1 MDAHE
6 RLTSEPGTDGGA
18 ALTAAAPGRSPFWGR
33 PTTGKA
39 VLLIV
44 GYLVFYL
51 LVSLLV
57 GQVFSGSIDPDDLL
71 SSPASIL
78 LGVALPIA
86 VGGAALAWFAVRR
99 GWWAGVVAR
108 QTVPARRWMWIA
120 PVLVVVAV
128 VAHLAATDWGAWSGG
143 QIAAIGVLGVCI
155 GFTEELATRG
165 TVVKLLRDA
174 GHRERYV
181 VVVSSLLFALMHLV
195 NLISG
200 IKASTVLATVVYAF
214 GFGACMYLSMRVTG
228 TVWTAIV
235 LHALT
240 DPTTMLATGG
250 IDTST
255 SSDGGATTLALVATL
270 ALIVFGVVAAF
281 FVRGSAA
288 PDGSAPT
295 RDPGAGDRVSS

>member
-18 ALTAAAPGRSPFWGR
+18 VTAAAPGRSAFWGR

-39 VLLIV
+39 LLLVV

-51 LVSLLV
+51 VVSLLV

-71 SSPASIL
+71 SSPGSIL

-86 VGGAALAWFAVRR
+86 IGGAGLAWFAVRR

-128 VAHLAATDWGAWSGG
+128 AAHLAATDWGSWSGG
-143 QIAAIGVLGVCI
+143 QIAAIAVLGVCI

-165 TVVKLLRDA
+165 IVVKLLRDA

-181 VVVSSLLFALMHLV
+181 VVVSSLLFALMHMV

-200 IKASTVLATVVYAF
+200 MKASTVLATVVYAF
-214 GFGACMYLSMRVTG
+214 GFGACMYLSMRLTG

-255 SSDGGATTLALVATL
+255 SSDGGGATALALVATL

-281 FVRGSAA
+281 FVRGSAVS
-288 PDGSAPT
+288 DGSAPS
-295 RDPGAGDRVSS
+295 RGPDAGDRVSS